1 MKRLLFLFLALVVTL
16 PEVLGQSFYSIRRER
31 DVIATI
37 GSGAST
43 YFGELKN
50 PGDNFADTKFNVN
63 VGLQY
68 YFTNRISG
76 RAELTWFQ
84 LEGDD
89 SKADDGSGRKERN
102 LSFISN
108 NFELSATGAI
118 NLFPM
123 GQRFYQ
129 RPNINFYGFAGVA
142 LLYINPKAE
151 YQGKKYALQPLQT
164 EHVKYSRV
172 QFAIPYGIGAR
183 LKVGPFV
190 NVAIEGGWR
199 LTFTDYLDDVSTEH
213 SDPASFSDPI
223 AAALSDRRPEI
234 GLPLAPTGTKRGNP
248 DANDQYFLLNIKA
261 EIYLPSGIFGTNS
274 QRKLYNRKRRAIY
287 RRR

>member
-1 MKRLLFLFLALVVTL
+1 LA
-16 PEVLGQSFYSIRRER
+16 QSFYSIRRER

-50 PGDNFADTKFNVN
+50 PGENFAETKLNIN

-84 LEGDD
+84 LKGDD
-89 SKADDGSGRKERN
+89 AKADDPSRVNRN

-108 NFELSATGAI
+108 NLELSATGAV

-151 YQGKKYALQPLQT
+151 YEGEKIALQPLQT
-164 EHVKYSRV
+164 ELVKYSRF
-172 QFAIPYGIGAR
+172 QFAVPYGIGGR

-199 LTFTDYLDDVSTEH
+199 LTFTDYLDDVSTVH
-213 SDPASFSDPI
+213 AGPAAFSDPI
-223 AAALSDRRPEI
+223 AAALSDRRPEVGEAI
-234 GLPLAPTGTKRGNP
+234 VPAGTKRGNP
-248 DANDQYFLLNIKA
+248 DKNDQYFLLTLKA
-261 EIYLPSGIFGTNS
+261 EIYLPSGIFGIDP

-287 RRR
+287 RRRR

>member
-1 MKRLLFLFLALVVTL
+1 VFA
-16 PEVLGQSFYSIRRER
+16 QSFYSIRRER

-50 PGDNFADTKFNVN
+50 PGENFAETKFNIN

-68 YFTNRISG
+68 YFNNRVSG
-76 RAELTWFQ
+76 RAELTWFK
-84 LEGDD
+84 LAGDD
-89 SKADDGSGRKERN
+89 AKADDQSRVNRN
-102 LSFISN
+102 LSFSSN
-108 NFELSATGAI
+108 NLELSATGAV

-151 YQGKKYALQPLQT
+151 YQGKKYALQPLET
-164 EHVKYSRV
+164 EDVKYSRV

-183 LKVGPFV
+183 LKVGPFM
-190 NVAIEGGWR
+190 NLAIEGGWR
-199 LTFTDYLDDVSTEH
+199 LTFTDYLDDVSTVH
-213 SDPASFSDPI
+213 PDKSSWTDPI
-223 AAALSDRRPEI
+223 RVALSDRRQEGNPS
-234 GLPLAPTGTKRGNP
+234 LSPYAPGTQRGNP
-248 DANDQYFLLNIKA
+248 DKNDQYFLLNVKV
-261 EIYLPSGIFGTNS
+261 EIYLPSSVFSGNS